1 MKKRISA
8 SILALLLTANVA
20 LAQWVVT
27 NPVSDVLAGI
37 KHVASYAQQAKQLQ
51 NDILTAQAQLKNLA
65 KNPLAVVAPD
75 IQVLV
80 NNTAALRNKGKSI
93 GGSLSEVSGKLDA
106 AFKDP
111 QGNFSERYKKWT
123 GATNDALSAAMLNAG
138 LHREKFKDDTTAL
151 QALVSKNQASSG
163 NLGAIQT
170 LGEINAAQLQESMKL
185 RDLISAQQMAAN
197 TFMVAQATKDQAR
210 AEATGRV
217 MKFEDTPKPPASTH
231 AGEL

>member
-8 SILALLLTANVA
+8 SILALMFTANA
-20 LAQWVVT
+20 FAQWVVT
-27 NPVSDVLAGI
+27 NPISDVLAGI
-37 KHVASYAQQAKQLQ
+37 KHVASFAQQAKQLE
-51 NDILTAQAQLKNLA
+51 NDILTSQAQLKNLA

-75 IQVLV
+75 INVLID
-80 NNTAALRNKGKSI
+80 NTAALGKKGKNI

-111 QGNFSERYKKWT
+111 QGNFAERYKKWT
-123 GATNDALSAAMLNAG
+123 GASNDALTAAMLNAG
-138 LHREKFKDDTTAL
+138 LHREKFKDDTAAL

-170 LGEINAAQLQESMKL
+170 LGEINTAQLQESMKL
-185 RDLISAQQMAAN
+185 RDLISAQQVAAN
-197 TFMVAQATKDQAR
+197 TYMVAQQSKDQAR
-210 AEATGRV
+210 AEATSRT
-217 MKFEDTPKPPASTH
+217 MKFKDNPKPPASTH